1 MSAHKALREKKRGW
15 LEPTV
20 FALACLAIL
29 IGLGIWQLDRKV
41 WKENLIATLDE
52 RLAMQP
58 VSGLP
63 PRDQWTALDP
73 ARMEYRR
80 VVVPVE
86 FLHDQEALVYTPG
99 SAFRPD
105 IKSIGYWVLTPARLP
120 GGSVVVVNRGFVPLD
135 RKLPASRADG
145 QVAGLVDI
153 TAVMRW
159 PEERGLFTPADE
171 PQNNIW
177 YVRDPATIGAAKGW
191 GAVAPFML
199 DLESPPPPG
208 GLPSPGKLVVH
219 LRNNHFGYALTWFGL
234 ALTLAGV
241 YVTFMV
247 SRFRRR

>member
-1 MSAHKALREKKRGW
+1 MTARKPLRERKRGW

-29 IGLGIWQLDRKV
+29 IGLGVWQLDRKA
-41 WKENLIATLDE
+41 WKENLIAVLNE
-52 RLAMQP
+52 RLAAAP

-63 PRDQWTALDP
+63 PRDQWASLDP
-73 ARMEYRR
+73 AQMEYKR

-86 FLHDQEALVYTPG
+86 FLHEQEALVYTPG

-135 RKLPASRADG
+135 KKAPAARAEG
-145 QVAGLVDI
+145 RVTGLIDI
-153 TAVMRW
+153 AAVLRF
-159 PEERGLFTPADE
+159 PEQRGLFTPADE

-177 YVRDPATIGAAKGW
+177 YVRDPAVIGAAKGW
-191 GAVAPFML
+191 GTVAPFML
-199 DLESPPPPG
+199 DLEAPAPPG
-208 GLPSPGKLVVH
+208 GLPSPGRLVVH
-219 LRNNHFGYALTWFGL
+219 LRNNHFEYALTWFGL

-247 SRFRRR
+247 SRIRRR